1 MEQSSKILKN
11 AVAAAKETL
20 QSLVDLDSQV
30 AKAADLIEQCL
41 RAGNK
46 LLVCGNGGSAA
57 DASHFA
63 TEFVVRFMTDRPA
76 YPAICLAGDGGL
88 LTAAGNDYGFDE
100 IFARQVAAFGVPGD
114 LLICLT
120 TSGKSRNIERA
131 LQEAKA
137 RKLKTI
143 TFLGRDGGSTIGMA
157 DVDLLVRGDLTARIQ
172 EAHQLLLHVL
182 CETIEVRPIGKKKA
196 SKRTK
201 DPKVQIE
208 HPRSPELS
216 RVLWPKRFPAILAFL
231 ATARVRDPV
240 ADARLPLNF
249 RFRIWKSCRV
259 SDRSR
264 CKHHPFPLNG
274 QNAFGDNMEFRP
286 GSAAR
291 FNASHQGS
299 SGPAPCISMKRNAAP
314 MLVQTTIRSLQA

>member
-1 MEQSSKILKN
+1 MSESTVILKN

-20 QSLVDLDSQV
+20 QSLLDLDSQL
-30 AKAADLIEQCL
+30 AQAANLIEQGL

-63 TEFVVRFMTDRPA
+63 TEFVVRFMKDRPA

-100 IFARQVAAFGVPGD
+100 IFARQVAAFGLPGD

-120 TSGKSRNIERA
+120 TSGKSRNVERA

-143 TFLGRDGGSTIGMA
+143 AFLGRDGGSTIGMA
-157 DVDLLVRGDLTARIQ
+157 DVDLLVRGDSTARIQ

-182 CETIEVRPIGKKKA
+182 CETIESRLKGVTA
-196 SKRTK
+196 S
-201 DPKVQIE
+201 
-208 HPRSPELS
+208 
-216 RVLWPKRFPAILAFL
+216 
-231 ATARVRDPV
+231 
-240 ADARLPLNF
+240 
-249 RFRIWKSCRV
+249 
-259 SDRSR
+259 
-264 CKHHPFPLNG
+264 
-274 QNAFGDNMEFRP
+274 
-286 GSAAR
+286 
-291 FNASHQGS
+291 
-299 SGPAPCISMKRNAAP
+299 
-314 MLVQTTIRSLQA
+314 